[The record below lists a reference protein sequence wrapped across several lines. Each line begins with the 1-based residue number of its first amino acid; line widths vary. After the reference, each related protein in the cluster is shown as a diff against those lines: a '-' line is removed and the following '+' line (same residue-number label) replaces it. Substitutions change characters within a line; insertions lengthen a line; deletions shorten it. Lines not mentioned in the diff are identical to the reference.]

1 MTVGGHLDPRW
12 KYTYEIKARDLRLP
26 KARPSHERSNAV
38 SDITNE
44 KTEDEIFSYE
54 ISDESLEIAAFAGNA
69 GAYTQFAYCTQF
81 GCPGY
86 PG

>member
-1 MTVGGHLDPRW
+1 M
-12 KYTYEIKARDLRLP
+12 
-26 KARPSHERSNAV
+26 N
-38 SDITNE
+38 DITDE
-44 KTEDEIFSYE
+44 KTDDEIFSVE
-54 ISDESLEIAAFAGNA
+54 ISDESIEIAAFAGNA